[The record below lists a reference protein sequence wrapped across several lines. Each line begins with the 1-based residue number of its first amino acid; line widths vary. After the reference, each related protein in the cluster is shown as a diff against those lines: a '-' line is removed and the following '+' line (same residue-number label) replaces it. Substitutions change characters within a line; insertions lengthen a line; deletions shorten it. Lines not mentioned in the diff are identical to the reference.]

1 MKVSIKSIFIL
12 LVLILSMNIVSAQ
25 PGGGGGGGG
34 GFGDEPD
41 DNGPIDGGISLLVA
55 AAGIYGAK
63 KAFNKKK

>member
-1 MKVSIKSIFIL
+1 
-12 LVLILSMNIVSAQ
+12 MNIVSAQ

>member
-12 LVLILSMNIVSAQ
+12 SVLVLSMNIVSAQ
-25 PGGGGGGGG
+25 SGGGGGG

-41 DNGPIDGGISLLVA
+41 DNGPIDGGITLLVA

-63 KAFNKKK
+63 KAFNRKK